1 MATCK
6 DCINY
11 EKCGGSLTNNL
22 VPCDFFKN
30 KADVVEVVRCK
41 DCKFSRQLNEQ
52 EQHTLK
58 IIAVMVKGSAK
69 MVSNKKYKKAL
80 EDCERYRRT
89 LEAKQSKDWFALQD
103 ASRYQKENEELS
115 KKVEEYKGKYL
126 DELQKRLE
134 LAELINRMECEK
146 QCQVDITI

>member
-1 MATCK
+1 
-6 DCINY
+6 
-11 EKCGGSLTNNL
+11 
-22 VPCDFFKN
+22 
-30 KADVVEVVRCK
+30 
-41 DCKFSRQLNEQ
+41 
-52 EQHTLK
+52 
-58 IIAVMVKGSAK
+58 

-103 ASRYQKENEELS
+103 AIRYQKENKELS
-115 KKVEEYKGKYL
+115 KQVEEYKGKYL

-134 LAELINRMECEK
+134 LAELINRMECES